1 MLGEK
6 IKEIRKE
13 KNISQQELAEKL
25 FVSDKTISSWEQNRT
40 EPNLDMIVKM
50 CNILDISV
58 TNLIYDNIDKN
69 NIETE
74 IRIRLDDN
82 EYNRLKLFF
91 DKNAEFVKENNQV
104 DTYYQPIYR
113 KFIPQNINDIINE
126 WLRIGKRGNKIILNY
141 KNWHESKYCDE
152 YEVEIDDDKNLD
164 RIFKVLGIEKIAIT
178 DKTRITYIYL
188 DKYEVALDYVKE
200 LGYFIEI
207 EIKKYNKS
215 IMEEYDE
222 LLNISQSLNLN
233 LSNIDKRGYAY
244 HIIAKNNKYKD
255 R

>member
-188 DKYEVALDYVKE
+188 DKYEIALDYVKE